1 MFGSAADERGAI
13 LRLSNEALAVGCSPA
28 QVVQYRRDAALGEA
42 GHEICYAARA
52 NAFVIRPDGRVAK
65 CTVALDDER
74 NTVGRLRKNGDVVID
89 PSRHLPWLQGLVSGD
104 AVALNC
110 PARRSGS
117 PKSCCDKPGDRPK
130 ACSGPFEYATMRA
143 NG

>member
-1 MFGSAADERGAI
+1 MRSGGWGGANDQQTPVFGSAADERGAI

-110 PARRSGS
+110 PARAYLGRINDRSIQ
-117 PKSCCDKPGDRPK
+117 DR
-130 ACSGPFEYATMRA
+130 
-143 NG
+143 